1 MTRSVLA
8 ALLALLGG
16 HAGAQEAEVLGP
28 PAGAEFA
35 MRCDGGSESRW
46 VVAKNEGGI
55 LRVQSA
61 ADPEIYREGP
71 VWAYMLGD
79 IYDVQGLG
87 TGRGRNRMFL
97 VRGPAEGV
105 RALKPGSRH
114 RFTYRWLS
122 PNGEAERTHVITVQA
137 PRRVNSA
144 PFGELEVY
152 EVTDDISSPLHDLR
166 RSVDYAPALRMF
178 VRFGIRNNKS
188 GFAQNCALASLKA
201 P

>member
-8 ALLALLGG
+8 ALLALLGSQ
-16 HAGAQEAEVLGP
+16 AGAQEPEVLAP

-35 MRCDGGSESRW
+35 MRCDGGAESRW

-71 VWAYMLGD
+71 VWGYMLGD

-87 TGRGRNRMFL
+87 AGRGRNRMFL

-105 RALKPGSRH
+105 KALKAGARY

-122 PNGEAERTHVITVQA
+122 PSGEAERTHVIRVQA
-137 PRRVNSA
+137 PRRVHSA
-144 PFGELEVY
+144 LFGELEVF
-152 EVTDDISSPLHDLR
+152 EVTDEISSPLHDLR
-166 RSVDYAPALRMF
+166 RSVEYAPALRMF
-178 VRFGIRNNKS
+178 VRFAIRNNRS
-188 GFAQNCALASLKA
+188 GFEQNCALASLKT

>member
-1 MTRSVLA
+1 MKRSALA

-16 HAGAQEAEVLGP
+16 QGLAQEPEVLAP
-28 PAGAEFA
+28 PAGAEFV

-46 VVAKNEGGI
+46 VVAKNEGGS

-79 IYDVQGLG
+79 IYEVQGLG
-87 TGRGRNRMFL
+87 AGRGRNRMFL
-97 VRGPAEGV
+97 VRGPADGV
-105 RALKPGSRH
+105 KMLKAGARH

-137 PRRVNSA
+137 PRRVKSVA
-144 PFGELEVY
+144 FGELEVF

-188 GFAQNCALASLKA
+188 GFAQNCILASLKA

>member
-1 MTRSVLA
+1 MTRSLLA

-16 HAGAQEAEVLGP
+16 QAGAQEPEVLAP

-35 MRCDGGSESRW
+35 MRCDGGAESRW
-46 VVAKNEGGI
+46 VVARNEGGI

-87 TGRGRNRMFL
+87 SGRGRNRMFL

-105 RALKPGSRH
+105 KALKAGSRH

-122 PNGEAERTHVITVQA
+122 PGGEAERTHVITVGA
-137 PRRVNSA
+137 RKRTTSA
-144 PFGELEVY
+144 AFGELEVF

-188 GFAQNCALASLKA
+188 GFAQNCSLLALKT